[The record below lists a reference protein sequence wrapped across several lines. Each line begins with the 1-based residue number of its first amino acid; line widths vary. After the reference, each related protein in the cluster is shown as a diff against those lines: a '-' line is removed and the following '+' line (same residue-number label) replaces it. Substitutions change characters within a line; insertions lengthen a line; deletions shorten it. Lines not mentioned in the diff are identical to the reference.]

1 MDMKKEIMEE
11 KKNYQIP
18 CTDVARMA
26 TTDMMQLSVASGG
39 GGGLPPGSTGN
50 APKRRGGVF

>member
-1 MDMKKEIMEE
+1 MKKEIMD
-11 KKNYQIP
+11 KKNYQVP

-50 APKRRGGVF
+50 AHKRRGGVF